1 LDQAKLTIAERTM
14 LKKRGPLKYLLGLFL
29 IIIIGLA
36 WNQFYPPV
44 QTDSSPFRINFLDVG
59 QGDAMVVQCEN
70 ENMLIDAG
78 PGDSANSLLNTL
90 KNLNINRFDMV
101 IATHPHEDHIG
112 GMEAVINKFE
122 ITRIMMPQVSS
133 TTRTYEDVLRAVSK
147 KQLNIL
153 SPVSGDSF
161 KLGSAVCSIL
171 APNKLS
177 YQETNNYSIVLRVVY
192 GNTSFL
198 LMGDAGIESEQEIL
212 SKGYII
218 KSEVLKVGHHG
229 SSSSTSNEFL
239 RAVEPRYA
247 VISVG
252 RNNDYG
258 HPHKETFNRLISM
271 GIAVYRTDQNGK
283 ISFSSDGAAIVLNT
297 EK

>member
-1 LDQAKLTIAERTM
+1 
-14 LKKRGPLKYLLGLFL
+14 LKRRGRLKYLPGLFL

-36 WNQFYPPV
+36 WNLFYSPI
-44 QTDSSPFRINFLDVG
+44 QTDSQPFRINFLDVG
-59 QGDAMVVQCEN
+59 QGDAIVVQCEN

-78 PGDSANSLLNTL
+78 PGDMTNSLLNDL
-90 KNLNINRFDMV
+90 KSLNINRFEMV

-133 TTRTYEDVLRAVSK
+133 TTRTYEYVLRTISN

-161 KLGSAVCSIL
+161 KLGSAICTIL

-198 LMGDAGIESEQEIL
+198 LMGDAAFESEQEIL
-212 SKGYII
+212 TKGYII
-218 KSEVLKVGHHG
+218 KSDVLKVGHHG

-239 RAVEPRYA
+239 REVEPRYA

-258 HPHKETFNRLISM
+258 HPHQETINRLETV

-283 ISFSSDGAAIVLNT
+283 ISFSSDGAVIDLNT